1 MKQVLVYCD
10 VKYSDFVYSP
20 SCWQEREVEWDQ
32 IKSSL
37 DNPVQ
42 KDADMNIFL
51 PSACLSF
58 ISSTEIYSREKNNT
72 HAKIK
77 VESRDVLLES
87 VEMVCKH
94 YHLMSAKTTSSNTL
108 LRFSFNGKIYPLECS
123 LTLEGPKVLGIIAR
137 TLQKNKLLYY
147 PEEIAIYGHNDD
159 LSLQSKGFSEHDC
172 IPVILSGVTR
182 EREKLLQLEQKDG
195 YLYYDVTLK
204 TQKDMDLFIRNAQ
217 KDAFFFLNRL
227 VIRFGSLSNDTAGY
241 LITDFFSLLHEV
253 FLPHLEVLSLI
264 YLSIDA
270 SDNWIDCFFVN
281 PCVALKDIV
290 VYIPCA
296 PALILDARWNS
307 SRKMRRIIHS
317 VDSTNFSDST
327 SVSSSILLS
336 DSVGDAA
343 SKSISG
349 TFSDLISATTS
360 NTASDTVSDTAS
372 SDTASIE
379 SSGTSSVT
387 TSDVASIESSDTAS
401 IESSDTTSVTT
412 SDVASIKSSDALS
425 FSSSD
430 SSSNSES
437 SLSSSSAKAQ
447 PMQNGNTSSTSKL
460 KTSGETTLAK
470 MSVLASKAENS
481 TSIKKKNANPI
492 TTMTTS
498 TVINGVSYN
507 ISVEANAETKQTTYK
522 WKRVFGKRSFS
533 VIESQNSSIIRVF
546 ANNVWYLI
554 PVSKV
559 NKKQTLYSAVVRGLG
574 MYGIVASH
582 SSISL
587 QNQKGKEIN
596 KNTFVTVANTN
607 DKYTCTIRSKKY
619 KANNSEMTL
628 DMRENADKVILN
640 YYTSMFVNKVIH
652 VVGRIL

>member
-20 SCWQEREVEWDQ
+20 SRWQEREVEWDQ

-51 PSACLSF
+51 PSACLSY
-58 ISSTEIYSREKNNT
+58 ISSTEIYSKDKNNT

-94 YHLMSAKTTSSNTL
+94 YHLMSAKTTSSNSL

-123 LTLEGPKVLGIIAR
+123 LSLEGPKVLAIIAR

-147 PEEIAIYGHNDD
+147 PEEIAIYGHNDE

-172 IPVILSGVTR
+172 IPVIMSGVTR

-195 YLYYDVTLK
+195 CLYYDVTLK
-204 TQKDMDLFIRNAQ
+204 TQKDIDLFIRNAQ

-227 VIRFGSLSNDTAGY
+227 VIRFGSLDNDTAGY
-241 LITDFFSLLHEV
+241 SITDFFSMLHEV

-270 SDNWIDCFFVN
+270 SDNWIDCFFAN
-281 PCVALKDIV
+281 PCIALKDIV

-296 PALILDARWNS
+296 PVMILDARWNS
-307 SRKMRRIIHS
+307 SRNMRRIIHS

-336 DSVGDAA
+336 DSVGDAV
-343 SKSISG
+343 SKSVSA
-349 TFSDLISATTS
+349 TLSDLISGTTS
-360 NTASDTVSDTAS
+360 DTASDTISEA
-372 SDTASIE
+372 
-379 SSGTSSVT
+379 
-387 TSDVASIESSDTAS
+387 ASIESSDAASDTISEAAS
-401 IESSDTTSVTT
+401 IQ
-412 SDVASIKSSDALS
+412 SSDALS
-425 FSSSD
+425 FSSSSSSSSSD
-430 SSSNSES
+430 SDSVSSSNAKTQPIQSV
-437 SLSSSSAKAQ
+437 SAA
-447 PMQNGNTSSTSKL
+447 STSKPN
-460 KTSGETTLAK
+460 TSNPNTQAK
-470 MSVLASKAENS
+470 QSVLASKAESSN
-481 TSIKKKNANPI
+481 SIKKKNANPI
-492 TTMTTS
+492 TKMTTS

-507 ISVEANAETKQTTYK
+507 ISVEANAETKQTTYS
-522 WKRVFGKRSFS
+522 WKRVSGKRSFS
-533 VIESQNSSIIRVF
+533 VIESQDSTIIRVF
-546 ANNVWYLI
+546 VNNVWYLI
-554 PVSKV
+554 PVSKRM
-559 NKKQTLYSAVVRGLG
+559 KKQTLYSAVVRGLG

-587 QNQKGKEIN
+587 LNQKGEAIN
-596 KNTFVTVANTN
+596 KNTFVTAANKN
-607 DKYTCTIRSKKY
+607 EKYTCTVRSKKY
-619 KANNSEMTL
+619 KAMKSEITL
-628 DMRENADKVILN
+628 DLRENTDSVILRS
-640 YYTSMFVNKVIH
+640 YPSMFVNNTIR
-652 VVGRIL
+652 VVGRKR